1 MFRPGALPLNYLVF
15 LHQDGRL
22 FMILG
27 CTLNWEL
34 SGGFPTRFFQCMSTD
49 LAACGMG
56 RGTGLHPPSTGRFE
70 RTRDKIRFAHHRG
83 FVVELCTPELRKETM
98 RE

>member
-1 MFRPGALPLNYLVF
+1 
-15 LHQDGRL
+15 
-22 FMILG
+22 
-27 CTLNWEL
+27 
-34 SGGFPTRFFQCMSTD
+34 MSTD